1 MDIFILLI
9 VILIV
14 LAIGIAFLQ
23 RFYRKA
29 TREKAL
35 IRTGAGGES
44 VVLDGGFLALPFL
57 HRVEQINMRTMRLP
71 IRRMGEKS
79 LMTEDRL
86 RLDAEME
93 FYLRVEPTAEG
104 VATAAQSLGA
114 RSLNPDDLGNL
125 FNGRFVD
132 AMQSVIA
139 TKTMDQVHEDRGGFV
154 KAVRAELAES
164 MKSNGLRLETASLT
178 HLDQASFASL
188 DENNAFNAVGMRR
201 LAEVVSENKKKRA
214 EIEADADVS
223 VRQVHLD
230 SLKQKLQIDEQQKK
244 AELHQVQS
252 IEAARAESATATE
265 LSRQSAQGEADQGK
279 INSDLA
285 TRRREIERD
294 RELRQHE
301 VQALLAAE
309 TSKIESQIALA
320 KKRSEENAI
329 IAKTEL
335 SRESV
340 VAAQEK
346 IQAEKERLVAE
357 RELETAMIKTRQQ
370 NQTSEERTKSEVK
383 TLLDKVQAE
392 AKASDMRAAAKR
404 SELAAEAEGKA
415 ALIMAENQLTPGIIA
430 MRLDMHKMDR
440 LPELAEKMMKP
451 LEKIDSIRINQISGL
466 GVGDG
471 GRKQAG
477 PIDGVVDGALKLAL
491 QMPVMKKI
499 GKSVGVNFDFDEQ
512 TPRAT
517 PKSGKT
523 NKSKRAKKTG
533 KSGN

>member
-1 MDIFILLI
+1 MEIFVTIILVI
-9 VILIV
+9 VA
-14 LAIGIAFLQ
+14 LAIIIVFLQ

-29 TREKAL
+29 TRERAL
-35 IRTGAGGES
+35 IRTGAGGER

-57 HRVEQINMRTMRLP
+57 HRVEQINMRTMRLQ

-114 RSLNPDDLGNL
+114 QSLSPDELGNL

-154 KAVRAELAES
+154 KAVGAELAVS
-164 MKSNGLRLETASLT
+164 MKSNGLRLESASLT

-201 LAEVVSENKKKRA
+201 LAEVVSSNKKKRA

-223 VRQVHLD
+223 VRQVQLD
-230 SLKQKLQIDEQQKK
+230 SLKRKLEIDEQQKK
-244 AELHQVQS
+244 AEIQQIQT
-252 IEAARAESATATE
+252 IEAAKASSTAATE
-265 LSRQSAQGEADQGK
+265 LSRQQAQKDADRGK
-279 INSDLA
+279 IESDLE
-285 TRRREIERD
+285 TRRREIELD
-294 RELRQHE
+294 RALRQHE

-309 TSKIESQIALA
+309 SAKIESQISLA
-320 KKRSEENAI
+320 KKRAEENAV
-329 IAKTEL
+329 IAETEL
-335 SRESV
+335 SRQSV
-340 VAAQEK
+340 ISAQEK
-346 IQAEKERLVAE
+346 IQAEKERLAAE
-357 RELETAMIKTRQQ
+357 RERETSLIKVRQQ
-370 NQTSEERTKSEVK
+370 AQTSEERTKSEVK

-404 SELAAEAEGKA
+404 SELAAEAEGKS
-415 ALIMAENQLTPGIIA
+415 ALIEAENRLAPEIIA
-430 MRLDMHKMDR
+430 MKLDMHKMDR

-451 LEKIDSIRINQISGL
+451 MEKIDSIRINQVSGL
-466 GVGDG
+466 GMGDG
-471 GRKQAG
+471 GKGQAG

-491 QMPVMKKI
+491 QMPAMKKI
-499 GKSVGVNFDFDEQ
+499 GKSVGVNFDFDDKSPSPKKSTKIRQSKKTE
-512 TPRAT
+512 
-517 PKSGKT
+517 KSGK
-523 NKSKRAKKTG
+523 
-533 KSGN
+533 SG